1 MSSESLTI
9 ILPFYNAEQSVAAH
23 ALAALEL
30 AAELTPRFEVAIVD
44 DGSTDH
50 TEEVACELA
59 LRYPQVH
66 VARHFERRGM
76 SAAIRTAM
84 ASTYG
89 MLAIAQPLNE
99 PLRAAEVRRL
109 WQTGCGQVFSDPA
122 GALPRASS
130 LIERLMAWGQHV
142 AQPRTPVARGPQLI
156 RRAEYLSDNSPA
168 RFLPGRVDEIDA
180 VLQTAGPNFIGRMRN
195 FALGE

>member
-9 ILPFYNAEQSVAAH
+9 ILPYYNAEQSVAAQ

-76 SAAIRTAM
+76 SAAVRTAM

-89 MLAIAQPLNE
+89 TLAIAQPLNE
-99 PLRAAEVRRL
+99 PLRAAEIRRL
-109 WQTGCGQVFSDPA
+109 WQAGCGQAVCETA
-122 GALPRASS
+122 NALPRASS
-130 LIERLMAWGQHV
+130 LIERLMTWGHHV
-142 AQPRTPVARGPQLI
+142 AQSRTPVARGPQLI

-180 VLQTAGPNFIGRMRN
+180 VLQTAGPNFIGRVRN